1 MTLNYLNLRNTF
13 FLQVL
18 FSIFLIVGCNN
29 SSRHSSSSKND
40 FEDGEYCA
48 EIHYYY
54 SKTWTSSDYTLLVEV
69 EDGKLIK
76 ILWSNG
82 GWLDDTHFEPPN
94 IEDGTTEFTS
104 YKGVEYS
111 VNIIGSAGGCNTSSS
126 SIDEDE
132 LIQDRK
138 NKQKRIE
145 EEEKAKREE
154 EEEENRKRQQEED
167 DNNKENDGD
176 EDN

>member
-1 MTLNYLNLRNTF
+1 MTLNYLNLRNIF
-13 FLQVL
+13 FFQVS
-18 FSIFLIVGCNN
+18 FSVFLIVGCNN
-29 SSRHSSSSKND
+29 SSGHSSSSNND

-54 SKTWTSSDYTLLVEV
+54 SQTGTSSDYTLLVEV

-82 GWLDDTHFEPPN
+82 GWLDDSHFEPTD

-111 VNIIGSAGGCNTSSS
+111 VNIIGSAGGCNTSNS

-138 NKQKRIE
+138 NKQKRIQE
-145 EEEKAKREE
+145 EEEKAKR

-167 DNNKENDGD
+167 DDNKENDD
-176 EDN
+176 NEDN